1 MPNRFPI
8 ALGKIGT
15 GSISGDQGMEPA
27 DATGTTDATG
37 AAATGNAKHKVTRA
51 PDIRQVLREQHRRF
65 CAAIVAG
72 NLIEE
77 YKYAYIVKQV
87 FETWIR
93 LQRLKE
99 ELRCKK
105 TFAIVINED
114 KEQISEMTNWYNG
127 IFDVVIGIENESQI
141 KDAKLRLQEQ
151 YGLNEKTDIILIIHK
166 HKIELPNLV
175 TVEINTNTYKAI
187 NDTLALL
194 ENL

>member
-27 DATGTTDATG
+27 DATGTADATG

-51 PDIRQVLREQHRRF
+51 PDIRQVLREQHCRF
-65 CAAIVAG
+65 CAAIVVC
-72 NLIEE
+72 NLIDE
-77 YKYAYIVKQV
+77 YKYAYMVKQV

-114 KEQISEMTNWYNG
+114 KEQIGAITNWYNG
-127 IFDVVIGIENESQI
+127 IFDAVIGIENESQI
-141 KDAKLRLQEQ
+141 EDAKLLLQERT
-151 YGLNEKTDIILIIHK
+151 GLNEKTDFILVINND
-166 HKIELPNLV
+166 KIELPNLGSLE
-175 TVEINTNTYKAI
+175 TKANIHKAI
-187 NDTLALL
+187 NNALEIY
-194 ENL
+194 ENV